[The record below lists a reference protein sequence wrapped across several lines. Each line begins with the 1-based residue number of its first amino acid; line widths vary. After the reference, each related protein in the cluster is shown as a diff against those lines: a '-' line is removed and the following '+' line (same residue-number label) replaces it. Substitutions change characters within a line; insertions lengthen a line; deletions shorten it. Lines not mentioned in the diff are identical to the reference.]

1 MAQKVGRTRRL
12 EKHSGANSTISQL
25 VFPSSAIIG
34 EHFGANRASE
44 AARKAQFWQ
53 I

>member
-12 EKHSGANSTISQL
+12 VKHSGANSAIFKL
-25 VFPSSAIIG
+25 VLPSSAIIG

-44 AARKAQFWQ
+44 AARKAEFWQ

>member
-12 EKHSGANSTISQL
+12 EKHSGANFAIL
-25 VFPSSAIIG
+25 YLILPLSAIIG

-44 AARKAQFWQ
+44 AARKAEFWQ